1 MQLYFFLFSRD
12 LCKHEC
18 DMCDSSFGNVVQVI
32 GSIRLICVQKMS
44 EYPSE
49 GAGGVIGCKEAYTFD
64 RSLYCCRANRDR

>member
-1 MQLYFFLFSRD
+1 MQILFRQEPAGFECNFTFFLFSRD

-49 GAGGVIGCKEAYTFD
+49 GLEA
-64 RSLYCCRANRDR
+64 S

>member
-1 MQLYFFLFSRD
+1 MRLYFFLFSQD

-49 GAGGVIGCKEAYTFD
+49 GLEA
-64 RSLYCCRANRDR
+64 S